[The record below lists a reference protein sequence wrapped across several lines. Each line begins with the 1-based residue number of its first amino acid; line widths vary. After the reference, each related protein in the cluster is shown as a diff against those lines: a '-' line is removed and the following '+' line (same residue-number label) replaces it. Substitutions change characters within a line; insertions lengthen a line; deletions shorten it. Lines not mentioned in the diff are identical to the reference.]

1 MHDWVLAAA
10 SRCYDWFQRRG
21 RLVVV
26 SMHRIRGQA
35 AIGPDVVRRQLE
47 FVAERYRVIR
57 PSQFRAVGDRDR
69 LAMLTVDDGHADVHA
84 VIFPIAQDLGIP
96 IVVCPSTDFLLHG
109 RWLWFDKLSWAAD
122 HARAG
127 AEFRIGETS
136 VRIGDAPQLAAFRF
150 HLKRLRPPERESVL
164 RHACDTWGV
173 DPPATPPEEYRA
185 LSRAEVTQMLRSGLL
200 ELCGHTV
207 THTIATALPDAEL
220 EWELKESKRE
230 LEERTGQAIAA
241 FCYPHGGDDDFDQR
255 TEQRVRE
262 AGYTM
267 ALTSIEG
274 LNWSGKCRAMTLKR
288 VHVHSRCGVFMKEAS
303 GLADV
308 LRSLLRRRSASNP
321 LSLTLA

>member
-10 SRCYDWFQRRG
+10 SRCYDWVQRRG

-26 SMHRIRGQA
+26 TMHRIGGTA

-47 FVAERYRVIR
+47 FIAERYRVIH

-69 LAMLTVDDGHADVHA
+69 LAMVTVDDGHADVHA
-84 VIFPIAQDLGIP
+84 VLFPIAQDLGIP
-96 IVVCPSTDFLLHG
+96 IVVCPPTDFLLHG

-136 VRIGDAPQLAAFRF
+136 VRIGDALQLAAFRSR
-150 HLKRLRPPERESVL
+150 LKRLRPPERESVL
-164 RHACDTWGV
+164 QRACDAWGA
-173 DPPATPPEEYRA
+173 DPPAAPPEEYRA

-207 THTIATALPDAEL
+207 THTIATVLPDAEL
-220 EWELKESKRE
+220 EWELNESRRE
-230 LEERTGQAIAA
+230 LEELTGQTIAA
-241 FCYPHGGDDDFDQR
+241 FCYPNGEDGDFDQR
-255 TEQRVRE
+255 TEQRVLE

-267 ALTSIEG
+267 ALTTIEG
-274 LNWSGKCRAMTLKR
+274 LNWSGRCRAMTLKR
-288 VHVHSRCGVFMKEAS
+288 VHVRSRCGIFMKEAS
-303 GLADV
+303 GLGDV
-308 LRSLLRRRSASNP
+308 QRSLRRRHSASNP
-321 LSLTLA
+321 LPPTLA